1 MRGPTYSDAD
11 LLALKESPIVKKPD
25 GLPSISQ
32 WMDVPADQNT
42 NNGHANNGT
51 MNDSVA
57 QDLGNMKLEE
67 KTDYDKMPTP
77 RAELEITIQGL
88 VARGN
93 HLNNEVETYIAA
105 VLEKQKVG
113 KVYNPVEYVQSSC
126 YPR

>member
-1 MRGPTYSDAD
+1 M
-11 LLALKESPIVKKPD
+11 ALKESPIVKKPD

-67 KTDYDKMPTP
+67 KTDDDKMPTP
-77 RAELEITIQGL
+77 RAELEVTIQGL

>member
-1 MRGPTYSDAD
+1 MN
-11 LLALKESPIVKKPD
+11 ESV
-25 GLPSISQ
+25 SQ
-32 WMDVPADQNT
+32 DF
-42 NNGHANNGT
+42 
-51 MNDSVA
+51 
-57 QDLGNMKLEE
+57 GNMKLEE
-67 KTDYDKMPTP
+67 KTDSDKMPTP